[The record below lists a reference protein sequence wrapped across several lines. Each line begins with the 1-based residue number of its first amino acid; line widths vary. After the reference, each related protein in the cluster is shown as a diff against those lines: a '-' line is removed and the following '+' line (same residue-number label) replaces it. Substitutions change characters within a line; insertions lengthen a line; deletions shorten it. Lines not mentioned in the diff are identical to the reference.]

1 LEAQGDPR
9 DDSIGDLVGRLIE
22 DGRAYARA
30 EIELLR
36 QIARH
41 RSARARSGA
50 IALAVGVV
58 LLLSSLTALILGFVL
73 GLATLVGPL
82 AAGLIVAAILAGVGY
97 VLVRIGLGGLRALGG
112 SEEERQAIQ
121 RGEANP

>member
-1 LEAQGDPR
+1 MEAQGDPR